1 MSSAAGGLG
10 AVCVFCGAKP
20 DVSEVYLE
28 TARAFGDQLAKAGS
42 PVVFG
47 AGRIGMMGALANG
60 AIAAGGR
67 TVGVIPETLVELELA
82 HPDISELHV
91 VQTMHERKGLMHEL
105 STAFVALPGGLGT
118 FEEILEALTW
128 AVLKYHSKPVA
139 LLDVGGYW
147 GPFIA
152 SLDHAVDEGFFRRD
166 HRELLIVEEDPER
179 LYQRLCEWKDPDLPI
194 IK

>member
-1 MSSAAGGLG
+1 MTSSSASLG

-28 TARAFGDQLAKAGS
+28 TARGFGELLAKAGS

-47 AGRIGMMGALANG
+47 AGRMGMMGALADG
-60 AIAAGGR
+60 AIAAGGH
-67 TVGVIPETLVELELA
+67 TIGVIPETLVDLELA
-82 HPDISELHV
+82 HPGISELHIV
-91 VQTMHERKGLMHEL
+91 ETMHERKGLMHEH
-105 STAFVALPGGLGT
+105 SQAFVALPGGLGT

-147 GPFIA
+147 ESFIA

-179 LYQRLCEWKDPDLPI
+179 LYQRLSDWEDPDLPI
-194 IK
+194 VK